1 MKWRVFITITGLLL
15 LSMGSVYSQDNLILK
30 DQKARLSYSYGVET
44 ADKIKKM
51 FVPLDLEFVIMGLKD
66 AMAGDKLLLTDKEVR
81 EALIT
86 LQKEITAKSEDQKK
100 AIAEK
105 NKREGEAF
113 LAENKKKE
121 GVITLPSGLQYKVLK
136 EGTGKTP
143 KDTDW
148 VTIHFRGSLI
158 DGTVFEDTRK
168 SFNQPVS
175 FAVKGMVPGWAE
187 GIKLMKEG
195 AKYQLFIPS
204 ELAMGERGSGTLI
217 GPNSTLILEI
227 ELISV
232 QEKR

>member
-1 MKWRVFITITGLLL
+1 MKWSSLAVFLILLFIRDT
-15 LSMGSVYSQDNLILK
+15 QAQENLILK
-30 DQKARLSYSYGVET
+30 DQKAKLSYSYGVEA

-51 FVPLDLEFVIMGLKD
+51 PVPLDLDLVIMGLKD
-66 AMAGDKLLLTDKEVR
+66 AMTGDKLLLTDKEVR

-100 AIAEK
+100 ALAEK

-136 EGTGKTP
+136 EGTGKSP
-143 KDTDW
+143 KETDW

-168 SFNQPVS
+168 SFNQPVA

-187 GIKLMKEG
+187 GMKLMKEG
-195 AKYQLFIPS
+195 GKYMLFIPP

-217 GPNSTLILEI
+217 GPNATLIIEV